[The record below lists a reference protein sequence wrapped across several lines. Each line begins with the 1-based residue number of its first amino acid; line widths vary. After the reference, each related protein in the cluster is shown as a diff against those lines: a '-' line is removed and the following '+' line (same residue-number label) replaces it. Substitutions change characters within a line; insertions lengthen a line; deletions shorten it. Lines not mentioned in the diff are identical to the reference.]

1 MCCQDR
7 SKMTDNKRN
16 TPKTGFKYYNIQG
29 SLFYV
34 TFIYSA
40 YQKISSDNKD
50 REEKLYTMLAN
61 AQTTINSAVENNIKL
76 ASQIEIMQKNI
87 EKLSDNKEFHALE
100 TNKIIRFENYNSR
113 CDDKE
118 V

>member
-1 MCCQDR
+1 M
-7 SKMTDNKRN
+7 DNWVN
-16 TPKTGFKYYNIQG
+16 LLQTVGFPIFCVIA
-29 SLFYV
+29 LAF
-34 TFIYSA
+34 FIYSA

-87 EKLSDNKEFHALE
+87 EKLSDDVEDIKDVVNKG
-100 TNKIIRFENYNSR
+100 
-113 CDDKE
+113 D
-118 V
+118 